1 MTGTIHLAANNG
13 DVGGGEVMLLHTA
26 TALSELGWRVHVL
39 GPAGDDGVLARAA
52 AAGHDVTELGSGRVS
67 YMVAL
72 GRWRLSHRR
81 APLWCHGLVPS
92 LATTGPGPRI
102 VHLHQVPTARRR
114 AVVEVARRG
123 ADVVLAPSRAAAAGI
138 PGARV
143 LPNWTADLPLA
154 APGERL
160 DGTDRG
166 PIRVGYLG
174 RLTTAKGVA
183 VLARAV
189 EGLPTASSRPL
200 RLVLA
205 GEERFAS
212 ADDAAEI
219 EDALLPISGRTDR
232 IGWVD
237 PAEFFASVDLAV
249 FPSVAPESFGLVVA
263 EAMAAGVPFVVSDAG
278 ALPEVAGPDHP
289 WVARHGDVGSLRASI
304 ERALDDLTAHGHVRR
319 AGDRRRWEEEF
330 SPAAGRHRVA
340 ELMADLRTVSRGD
353 RR

>member
-1 MTGTIHLAANNG
+1 
-13 DVGGGEVMLLHTA
+13 MLLHTA

-52 AAGHDVTELGSGRVS
+52 AAGHDVTELGAGRAA
-67 YMVAL
+67 YMAAL
-72 GRWRLSHRR
+72 GRWRFSHRR

-114 AVVEVARRG
+114 AVVEIARRG

-143 LPNWTADLPLA
+143 LPNWTADLALTASRERPDGV
-154 APGERL
+154 AP
-160 DGTDRG
+160 G
-166 PIRVGYLG
+166 PIRIGYLG
-174 RLTTAKGVA
+174 RLTSAKGVG

-189 EGLPTASSRPL
+189 AGLPTASSRPV

-219 EDALLPISGRTDR
+219 EDALRPVSGRTDR

-289 WVARHGDVGSLRASI
+289 WIARHGDVGSLRATV
-304 ERALDDLTAHGHVRR
+304 ERALQDIATHGYARG
-319 AGDRRRWEEEF
+319 AIDRRRWEAEF
-330 SPAAGRHRVA
+330 SPAAGRRRVA
-340 ELMADLRTVSRGD
+340 ELMADLRTVSMGD
-353 RR
+353 PR